1 MVNRLGKVGGAAEY
15 VPSVGTDDVSAGGFC
30 HVLMW
35 HGKARVTQEMES
47 DFKLG
52 TARAMPITVRSLLI
66 DYFKNARKAG

>member
-1 MVNRLGKVGGAAEY
+1 M
-15 VPSVGTDDVSAGGFC
+15 PSVGTDDVSAECRCGFC

-47 DFKLG
+47 DFRLG